1 MNCPV
6 TRACVASLALVGL
19 LGQTGCWM
27 SVPVL
32 EASASPGMV
41 PAVIAPESDAAV
53 AAADVDEVIDDVD
66 GGDPSALPEPSRQL
80 EVEAELVEARNAA
93 HCGDD
98 KVVVVMRYAVKR
110 VLAGS
115 YDERDL
121 FVAHHCPEMGLPTC
135 REGKGAGVR
144 KFRVGDVH
152 RLQLVQGTG
161 GGKVVDKFNDGAN
174 AELPRYRSR
183 CGAAGT

>member
-1 MNCPV
+1 M
-6 TRACVASLALVGL
+6 TRACVACLALVGL
-19 LGQTGCWM
+19 LGQAGCWM

-93 HCGDD
+93 HCGDN
-98 KVVVVMRYAVKR
+98 KVSVVMRYAVKR
-110 VLAGS
+110 VLTGS

-121 FVAHHCPEMGLPTC
+121 FVAHQCPEMGLPTC
-135 REGKGAGVR
+135 REGKGARVR
-144 KFRVGDVH
+144 AFRVGEVH

-161 GGKVVDKFNDGAN
+161 GGKVVDKFNDGAS